1 MKHPQITEDHAREIM
16 KTIQHYFAPETC
28 GEDAYFK
35 CGIRELQAVGFIKKS
50 PIDEVKE
57 KIEYNKMLKETSRPL
72 SSHAVLAE
80 VRAVLEDIVEGEYRL
95 FHSDSM
101 DQDTGL
107 EEDIRNLHKKVSE
120 HFS

>member
-1 MKHPQITEDHAREIM
+1 MYYEKSPQNLPKA
-16 KTIQHYFAPETC
+16 
-28 GEDAYFK
+28 DAYS
-35 CGIRELQAVGFIKKS
+35 L
-50 PIDEVKE
+50 
-57 KIEYNKMLKETSRPL
+57 
-72 SSHAVLAE
+72 LAE